1 MVRRYTRAYTHFVS
15 SKKKNQTNGQGEVM
29 ENVEVKSLAKQ
40 PVSGVLLNGYE
51 DRPFYCG
58 ILIGESL
65 NH

>member
-15 SKKKNQTNGQGEVM
+15 SKKKKKNQTNGQGEVM

-40 PVSGVLLNGYE
+40 PVSGVLPNAYE

-58 ILIGESL
+58 ILIGKA
-65 NH
+65 